1 MTNNALIYP
10 GAVQE
15 LKFIIKKL
23 GAKKV
28 FLVTGEK
35 SYTLSGA
42 KAKIEKEIADL
53 EITQFS
59 DFQVNPNLS
68 DLKDG
73 VELFN
78 QKECDV
84 VVAVGG
90 GSVID
95 MAKLINYYHNSS
107 LAHIDI
113 DHLENK
119 SFSPLSFI
127 SIPTTA
133 GSGSEA
139 THFAVMYIDGVKVSV
154 ANSQLLPSH
163 VIVDPELHYSQSS
176 YQKAV
181 SGIDAFAQ
189 AVESMWNVHSTEE
202 SMMLSEKAIDLIW
215 QNMKKVVRDDDE
227 SAHWAVA
234 LGANLAGRAINITKT
249 TAPHALSYGFT
260 NAMGLPHGHA
270 VALSLPFFMQYHQEI
285 TAENC
290 NDSRGVDHVKQVLGR
305 ISTILGVEYAD
316 LSNETARFFKQLGV
330 KINFKELEITREMF
344 NRITKEVNHE
354 RLGNNPAKMDD
365 EVLSSLFEFNLLI
378 ELYDK

>member
-15 LKFIIKKL
+15 LRFIIEKL

-28 FLVTGEK
+28 FLVTGNK
-35 SYTLSGA
+35 SYLLSGA
-42 KAKIEKEIADL
+42 KEKIEEEISDL
-53 EITQFS
+53 QITQFS
-59 DFQVNPNLS
+59 DFRVNPNLN
-68 DLKDG
+68 DLKSG
-73 VELFN
+73 VDLFN
-78 QKECDV
+78 QQKCDV
-84 VVAVGG
+84 IVAVGG

-95 MAKLINYYHNSS
+95 MAKLINYYHNSQ
-107 LAHIDI
+107 LTVIDE

-119 SFSPLSFI
+119 AFSPLPFI

-154 ANSQLLPSH
+154 ADSQLLPSH
-163 VIVDPELHYSQSS
+163 VIVDPELHYSQTP

-202 SMMLSEKAIDLIW
+202 SRMLSEKAIDLIW
-215 QNMKKVVRDDDE
+215 HNMEKVVHDNDKY
-227 SAHWAVA
+227 AHWAVA

-260 NAMGLPHGHA
+260 NAMGLPHGHS
-270 VALSLPFFMQYHQEI
+270 VALSLPFFMKYHQEI
-285 TAENC
+285 TVENC
-290 NDSRGVDHVKQVLGR
+290 NDKRGVDHVKQVLAR
-305 ISTILGVEYAD
+305 VSAILNVDYES
-316 LSNETARFFKQLGV
+316 LSKEVARFFKQLGV
-330 KINFKELEITREMF
+330 KINFKELDISREKF
-344 NRITKEVNHE
+344 DCVTKEVNHE
-354 RLGNNPAKMDD
+354 RLGNNPAKMDND
-365 EVLSSLFEFNLLI
+365 VLSSLFEFNSSI
-378 ELYDK
+378 